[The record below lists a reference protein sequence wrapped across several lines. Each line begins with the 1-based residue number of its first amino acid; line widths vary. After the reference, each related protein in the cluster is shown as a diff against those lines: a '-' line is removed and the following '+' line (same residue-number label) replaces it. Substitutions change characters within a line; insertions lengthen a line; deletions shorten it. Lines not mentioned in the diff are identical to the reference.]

1 MKRESSAG
9 LGDVCASGQS
19 FSPRGPRR
27 GQQEQGVASG

>member
-19 FSPRGPRR
+19 FSPRGVGSRNK
-27 GQQEQGVASG
+27 VSG